1 MSISKKV
8 WNIPDLPV
16 YSLAT
21 YDRKSKVNM
30 NICTYVT
37 AISLKPKLYA
47 VAVYEK
53 TKTLKNIK
61 NSDICVLQLLSKSQ
75 FNLIKKLGQTSGINF
90 DKENYLNNKNF
101 LEEWE
106 NYKVLKNVSG
116 RILLNKKS
124 FQKTGDHYLFIFNVI
139 KSKSYNT
146 DYLNLKLLSEKKL
159 IRI

>member
-1 MSISKKV
+1 MSISKRF

-21 YDRKSKVNM
+21 YEHNLKVNM

-47 VAVYEK
+47 VAVYKK

-61 NSDICVLQLLSKSQ
+61 KSNVCVLQLLSKSQ
-75 FNLIKKLGQTSGINF
+75 FNLVRKLGQTSGMNF
-90 DKENYLNNKNF
+90 DKNNFLKNKNL

-116 RILLNKKS
+116 RILLKKIS
-124 FQKTGDHYLFIFNVI
+124 FQKTGDHYLFIFKVI
-139 KSKSYNT
+139 KSKTYNT

-159 IRI
+159 IRT